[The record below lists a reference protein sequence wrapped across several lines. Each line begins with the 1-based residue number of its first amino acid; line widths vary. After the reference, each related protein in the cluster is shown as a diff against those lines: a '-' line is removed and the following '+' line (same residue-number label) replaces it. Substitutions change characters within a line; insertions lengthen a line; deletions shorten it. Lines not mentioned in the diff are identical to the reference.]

1 MKANTAVVAHETIVT
16 KGAKLS
22 ASETARGT
30 ASVGPSS
37 PRPPSTSGGSTGTA
51 AHAGSSAHVGATA
64 QLGAQA
70 PAGTS
75 AGPSPI
81 GVHVVDTGTIHGA
94 ATASTPTSVSTQ
106 TIAHAGVAAH
116 GIAQGSAGASTG
128 SPSVVAHAADAVA
141 GKTSIGLNAAGAVA
155 GKTSTGIHA
164 AGGTTIHG
172 VTHIASMPVGTQ
184 AAGQGSVAVSATGSL
199 SSGAKSVTAT
209 SVSKIGWAAK
219 VGAIAAKGSLAAK
232 VVAVASVGVAG
243 LIIAA
248 HTGAAPGVETAL
260 SAVPVWSHGH
270 SLLSQVQ
277 AGIQGGASGGLN
289 L

>member
-1 MKANTAVVAHETIVT
+1 M
-16 KGAKLS
+16 
-22 ASETARGT
+22 GT
-30 ASVGPSS
+30 A
-37 PRPPSTSGGSTGTA
+37 T
-51 AHAGSSAHVGATA
+51 HAGSSAHVGATV

-70 PAGTS
+70 PAGAS
-75 AGPSPI
+75 VGPSPI
-81 GVHVVDTGTIHGA
+81 GIHVVDTGTIHGA
-94 ATASTPTSVSTQ
+94 TTASTSTGVSPG

-116 GIAQGSAGASTG
+116 GVVQGSAGASAG
-128 SPSVVAHAADAVA
+128 SPSVGAHAVGAVA
-141 GKTSIGLNAAGAVA
+141 GKTSIGPNAAGAAA
-155 GKTSTGIHA
+155 GQTSTGIHA
-164 AGGTTIHG
+164 AGGATIHG
-172 VTHIASMPVGTQ
+172 VTHIAPITVGTR
-184 AAGQGSVAVSATGSL
+184 AAGQGSVAASATGGL
-199 SSGAKSVTAT
+199 SSGAKPVMAT

-243 LIIAA
+243 LVIAA